1 MPLET
6 VRAELQTHLAGLQSH
21 LVEVINADFNDFVNL
36 STKLVSVDGAVQRMQ
51 QPLLD
56 VKVQRSPGRRGLA
69 PSREPRR

>member
-1 MPLET
+1 
-6 VRAELQTHLAGLQSH
+6 VRAELQNHLAGLQSH

-56 VKVQRSPGRRGLA
+56 VKVQRSPGRRGGLA